1 MLRSSLSD
9 YSNPYMLV
17 KGAITVA
24 NAETIAAPNER
35 NTKAIFKIALH
46 WLIA

>member
-17 KGAITVA
+17 KRAITVA
-24 NAETIAAPNER
+24 NAETIAAPNDR
-35 NTKAIFKIALH
+35 KIKVIFKIALH
-46 WLIA
+46 

>member
-24 NAETIAAPNER
+24 KAETIAASNER
-35 NTKAIFKIALH
+35 NIKVIFKIALH